1 MSESTKAS
9 PFSLIYGTEATSVL
23 DLCLPEGPENV
34 HKTMKQAHNHWIDNL
49 TLLRKLAREN
59 MICSKQKQKIQ
70 YDRHTRPHNFIVGD
84 KVFIKIH
91 RLLENEDGKLRP
103 QYRGIFT
110 ITYFLSP
117 SNVILTDDNGRQLS
131 RSVYINNLKKCTD
144 RKQFNV
150 ADNQLVRQNGRDNS
164 QSEED
169 NSSLSDQSEY
179 EDEISQH
186 SENNVNYE
194 VVNSNQHQDNDDM
207 NHDVED
213 STHQQPLSADGGI
226 DHDGQEDEW
235 VDSDLPFSGLDDD
248 SLVEEVRD
256 ISQQQGK
263 PAIQNDEYHQ
273 VKKFIERENYLQET
287 YNIIYLGQ
295 ISQRRS
301 IDVGLKG
308 MIYRQHY
315 KNT

>member
-1 MSESTKAS
+1 M
-9 PFSLIYGTEATSVL
+9 
-23 DLCLPEGPENV
+23 
-34 HKTMKQAHNHWIDNL
+34 

-70 YDRHTRPHNFIVGD
+70 YDRHTRPHTFIVGD
-84 KVFIKIH
+84 RVFIKIH
-91 RLLENEDGKLRP
+91 RLKDNEDEKLRP

-110 ITYFLSP
+110 IKYFLSP
-117 SNVILTDDNGRQLS
+117 SNVILTYDNGRQLS
-131 RSVYINNLKKCTD
+131 RSVYINNLKKYSN

-150 ADNQLVRQNGRDNS
+150 AYDQLVRQNGLDNS

-186 SENNVNYE
+186 SENNVNHE
-194 VVNSNQHQDNDDM
+194 VINSNQLQDNDDM

-226 DHDGQEDEW
+226 DHDGQEDEC
-235 VDSDLPFSGLDDD
+235 VDSDLPFSGLDDN
-248 SLVEEVRD
+248 SLVEEVKD

-273 VKKFIERENYLQET
+273 VKK
-287 YNIIYLGQ
+287 
-295 ISQRRS
+295 
-301 IDVGLKG
+301 V
-308 MIYRQHY
+308 YR
-315 KNT
+315 KRKLSS